1 MIVYDK
7 SWWGDA
13 VLARMY
19 GSAFPRALP
28 YSLGACA
35 LAAALSF
42 FFKKE
47 LDTQFVAPYP
57 FQTFAFIVGSLV
69 VFRCASR
76 LCPQHFR
83 GCIAH
88 KAVYATS
95 RSAYARSACVLRPG

>member
-35 LAAALSF
+35 LAAVLSF
-42 FFKKE
+42 FFKTE
-47 LDTQFVAPYP
+47 MDAQFVAPYP

-69 VFRCASR
+69 VFRCGSGSVCCVS
-76 LCPQHFR
+76 LPHS
-83 GCIAH
+83 AH
-88 KAVYATS
+88 VS
-95 RSAYARSACVLRPG
+95 LRKINRP